1 MATKLRDLLAATPAG
16 VTKFAVEMPDRQQI
30 EQDFGHMAFQFLRDR
45 APALL
50 PSMIGFEV
58 VEQEPDGSRAVGI
71 FGFNIGQSFWYV
83 PCFFTNN
90 QIKGM
95 DLLYSVDKSSFVPLQ
110 EPWINHLLNRQMIE
124 LGEGANN
131 KVMKTIENPNFDFL
145 TGPPASPKSASQWL
159 ADVKQDWEKLGGD
172 IARRV
177 NSDPEFKEALAGAI
191 ASMTGKA
198 LEIEKR
204 ATPLIEFLKNVGGP
218 AAVATVL
225 RTFENPAFLKAAC
238 AFYDYRDLMIADFDP
253 QAFPKQ
259 AQVKVRVVTETESP
273 DYDRPATAEQKTKIV
288 RDGFTIVDDRPPE
301 DHTELYAIDYER
313 QIFNPTEGGKYR
325 LILRDGTQTPVNIL
339 YPTFRGSRPGM
350 VVVVSP
356 DNSRYM
362 TCDASDLHLQS
373 LQPEDEAKEAKNS
386 LYEKGIAV
394 NDMKLGEEYVLV
406 DELQKNCSLP
416 FRVNSSTKQDGNL
429 VKICVHWHDYP
440 TFRSPRPWKNQ
451 ESEIGSCYNP
461 GVQHQPVDWYSV
473 NIAPVDRAGKLQL
486 SSTGQFIVPTK
497 SWKAVKLGD
506 RDGRDDKSYLTPA
519 SRVDIDELMT
529 KAGCHRL
536 AIASDGSEFSFRLD
550 GELDM
555 QQLGYKS
562 ASIRLVGIYG
572 LQPADAETLLR
583 EAAAQQCARRLIK
596 VGQVVMQP
604 PPPQWIG
611 TDPLIGTQ
619 VMTPQE
625 LLIYGQTIGAPAQK
639 QYTGP
644 GSGFNLGGDATTQ
657 QMAGAQPETQ
667 GPGPTGGQGGL
678 AQLGGQPG
686 GGAPQ
691 LPPDVQALA
700 QQAAQTGQG
709 QVFDHGVIGGLSRTY
724 DVSSAVDS
732 YVPELLKAVD
742 RLGRLLFLFYWKNT
756 EFAERYGSKDMTDL
770 EDEMRSV
777 FKNLGDLV
785 LKLRQKSID
794 GQEGE
799 FISAEG

>member
-1 MATKLRDLLAATPAG
+1 MATKLRDLLAEAPAG
-16 VTKFAVEMPDRQQI
+16 VTKFAVEMPDRQQV

-50 PSMIGFEV
+50 PNMIGFEV

-124 LGEGANN
+124 LGEGASS

-145 TGPPASPKSASQWL
+145 TGPPASPKSAAAWL
-159 ADVKQDWEKLGGD
+159 AEAKQEWEKLGGD
-172 IARRV
+172 IAKRID
-177 NSDPEFKEALAGAI
+177 SDPEFKEALAGAI

-198 LEIEKR
+198 LEIEKK
-204 ATPLIEFLKNVGGP
+204 ATPLTEFLKNVGGP

-238 AFYDYRDLMIADFDP
+238 AFYDYRDLMVAEFNPAIL
-253 QAFPKQ
+253 PKQ
-259 AQVKVRVVTETESP
+259 AQAKVRVVTETETP
-273 DYDRPATAEQKTKIV
+273 DHDWPTTPEQKTKIV
-288 RDGFTIVDDRPPE
+288 RDGFTIIDDRPPE
-301 DHTELYAIDYER
+301 AHTEMYAIDYER

-325 LILRDGTQTPVNIL
+325 LILRDGAQTPVHIL

-350 VVVVSP
+350 VVVISP
-356 DNSRYM
+356 DNQRYM
-362 TCDASDLHLQS
+362 TCDASNLHLQD
-373 LQPEDEAKEAKNS
+373 LQPEEADKEAKNS
-386 LYEKGIAV
+386 LYEKGIDV
-394 NDMKLGEEYVLV
+394 NDVQIGSEYVLV

-416 FRVNSSTKQDGNL
+416 FRVKSVTRQDGAP
-429 VKICVHWHDYP
+429 VKLCVNWRDYP
-440 TFRSPRPWKNQ
+440 SYQSPRPWHGQ

-461 GVQHQPVDWYSV
+461 GSRHSPVDWYSIS
-473 NIAPVDRAGKLQL
+473 IAPVNREGKLQL
-486 SSTGQFIVPTK
+486 SSTGQFLVPTK

-506 RDGRDDKSYLTPA
+506 LDSQADKSYLIPA

-536 AIASDGSEFSFRLD
+536 SISGDGVEFAFRLD

-562 ASIRLVGIYG
+562 ASIRLVGVYG
-572 LQPADAETLLR
+572 LKPEDAETLLK
-583 EAAAQQCARRLIK
+583 EAAMQQHARRLIK

-667 GPGPTGGQGGL
+667 GPG
-678 AQLGGQPG
+678 
-686 GGAPQ
+686 GAPQ
-691 LPPDVQALA
+691 LPPDVQMLA
-700 QQAAQTGQG
+700 QQAAQTGQSR
-709 QVFDHGVIGGLSRTY
+709 VFDHGVIGGLSRTY
-724 DVSSAVDS
+724 DVSSAIDS

-742 RLGRLLFLFYWKNT
+742 RLGRILFLFYWKNA
-756 EFAERYGSKDMTDL
+756 EFAERYGSQDMTDL

-785 LKLRQKSID
+785 LKLRQKAID

-799 FISAEG
+799 FVPAEG

>member
-1 MATKLRDLLAATPAG
+1 MATKLRDLLAETPAG

-50 PSMIGFEV
+50 PHMIGFEV

-71 FGFNIGQSFWYV
+71 FGFNLGQSFWYV

-124 LGEGANN
+124 LGEGASS

-145 TGPPASPKSASQWL
+145 TGPPASPKSAAQWQ
-159 ADVKQDWEKLGGD
+159 AEAKQEWAKLGGD
-172 IARRV
+172 IARRIDT
-177 NSDPEFKEALAGAI
+177 DPEFKEALAGAI

-198 LEIEKR
+198 LEVEKK
-204 ATPLIEFLKNVGGP
+204 ATPLTDFLQNVGGP

-238 AFYDYRDLMIADFDP
+238 AFYDHRDLMIAEFNP
-253 QAFPKQ
+253 AILPKQ
-259 AQVKVRVVTETESP
+259 AQAKVRVVTETETS
-273 DYDRPATAEQKTKIV
+273 DYGRPMTPEQKTKIV
-288 RDGFTIVDDRPPE
+288 RDGFTIIDDRPPE
-301 DHTELYAIDYER
+301 AHTEMYAVDYER

-325 LILRDGTQTPVNIL
+325 LILRDGTQTPVYVL
-339 YPTFRGSRPGM
+339 YPSFRGSRPGM

-356 DNSRYM
+356 DKDRYM
-362 TCDASDLHLQS
+362 TCYASDLHLQH
-373 LQPEDEAKEAKNS
+373 LQPEEEAKEAKNS
-386 LYEKGIAV
+386 LYEKGVDV
-394 NDMKLGEEYVLV
+394 NDMKLGESYVLV

-416 FRVNSSTKQDGNL
+416 FKVQSSTKQDGDL
-429 VKICVHWHDYP
+429 VKVCVRWYDYP
-440 TFRSPRPWKNQ
+440 TYRSPRPWHG
-451 ESEIGSCYNP
+451 EPSEIGSQYNP
-461 GVQHQPVDWYSV
+461 GVRHQPVDWYSV
-473 NIAPVDRAGKLQL
+473 SIAPVDRAGKLQL
-486 SSTGQFIVPTK
+486 TSTGQFLVPTK
-497 SWKAVKLGD
+497 SWKAVKLAERNDENG
-506 RDGRDDKSYLTPA
+506 YLTPA

-536 AIASDGSEFSFRLD
+536 AVTSDGIEFSFRLD

-562 ASIRLVGIYG
+562 ASIRLVGVYG
-572 LQPADAETLLR
+572 LQPADAETLLK
-583 EAAAQQCARRLIK
+583 EAARQHNARRLIK

-667 GPGPTGGQGGL
+667 GPGPAAGQGGL

-686 GGAPQ
+686 GAPQ
-691 LPPDVQALA
+691 LPADVQSLA

-709 QVFDHGVIGGLSRTY
+709 RVFDHGVIGGLSRVY
-724 DVSSAVDS
+724 DVSSAIDS

-742 RLGRLLFLFYWKNT
+742 RLGRILFLFYWKNT
-756 EFAERYGSKDMTDL
+756 EFAERYGSQDMTDL
-770 EDEMRSV
+770 EDEMRAV
-777 FKNLGDLV
+777 FKNLGNLV

-794 GQEGE
+794 GQDGE
-799 FISAEG
+799 FVASEG